1 MEWVNN
7 IHKQMENFSR
17 KNGNYRKQSNE
28 DAGNKRKCDHK
39 SQIPSMCLLVASVS
53 PRKGS
58 VNLKIGYQ
66 ISAKLKKKKKK
77 QIKRIKGKQKQK
89 IRTEHL
95 RVQGQHKMVYYT

>member
-7 IHKQMENFSR
+7 IHKQMENFRR

-39 SQIPSMCLLVASVS
+39 SQIPSISLLVASVS

-66 ISAKLKKKKKK
+66 ILAKLEKKKADKKN
-77 QIKRIKGKQKQK
+77 KRQ
-89 IRTEHL
+89 TETKNQN
-95 RVQGQHKMVYYT
+95 RAFKSSGTT